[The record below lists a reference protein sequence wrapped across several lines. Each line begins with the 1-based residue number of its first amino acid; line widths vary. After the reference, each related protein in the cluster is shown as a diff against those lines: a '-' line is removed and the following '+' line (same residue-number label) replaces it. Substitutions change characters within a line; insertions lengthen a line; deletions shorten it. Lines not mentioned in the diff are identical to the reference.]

1 MLPYLT
7 AAGHYK
13 HGQQSLHLYLSEMKK
28 LPDIAPEVHIAL
40 VKGAFVGRRAD
51 GHHNGVSPDMKPTM
65 QMPRR
70 RVDWMVSLLMLLLE
84 PNGFTQSLLLQRV
97 EVNATSQHCQSSS

>member
-1 MLPYLT
+1 
-7 AAGHYK
+7 
-13 HGQQSLHLYLSEMKK
+13 MKK
-28 LPDIAPEVHIAL
+28 LPDIALEVHIAL

-51 GHHNGVSPDMKPTM
+51 GHHNGVSPDMLLEKPTM

-84 PNGFTQSLLLQRV
+84 PNGFTQSLLLQPYLP
-97 EVNATSQHCQSSS
+97 S